1 MSWVVWLGLAVALGA
16 VEVATVDFVF
26 VMLAGGALA
35 GAVTSA
41 AGGPLPVQVVVAA
54 AVAMLLLGLVR
65 PVIKRRFTVRNPEPM
80 GAAAHHGREALVV
93 ETVTARG
100 GQVKLVGELWSAR
113 AEDPSAHFPPGTTVV
128 VVSVDGAT
136 VVVAGSAA

>member
-1 MSWVVWLGLAVALGA
+1 VGA
-16 VEVATVDFVF
+16 
-26 VMLAGGALA
+26 
-35 GAVTSA
+35 
-41 AGGPLPVQVVVAA
+41 PPPVQVVVAA

-80 GAAAHHGREALVV
+80 GAAAHLGREALVV
-93 ETVTARG
+93 ESVTAHG

-136 VVVAGSAA
+136 VIVAGSAA